1 MQMVH
6 KVEIDRVSVYYT
18 VSITMTKNGAEVVK
32 EVRVRD
38 DGDMLFIQNMT
49 GGGIARIVF
58 KDTGRVT
65 PDKDS
70 ALVELE
76 EWARDYYGRDN

>member
-1 MQMVH
+1 MRMVH

-18 VSITMTKNGAEVVK
+18 VTITMTHNEAESVR

-38 DGDMLFIQNMT
+38 DGDMLFIQNMS

-76 EWARDYYGRDN
+76 EWARDYFSRD